1 MSYDG
6 QSTDDFGF
14 NNEIIIK
21 RAKHDIICMFDGIE
35 FCSRSAMRWSCRLGS
50 SASSFSLGGM
60 KNIKRHLLSIFLR
73 LIPMCVRGSVH
84 KKMIDVC
91 LPIILYVLSLV
102 YYELFK
108 KE

>member
-1 MSYDG
+1 VSYDG

-35 FCSRSAMRWSCRLGS
+35 FCSPNAMRWSCPLGS
-50 SASSFSLGGM
+50 KDSSFSLGGI
-60 KNIKRHLLSIFLR
+60 KNIKRHLLSIFQR
-73 LIPMCVRGSVH
+73 LILMFVRGSVH

-91 LPIILYVLSLV
+91 
-102 YYELFK
+102 
-108 KE
+108 